1 MSEPNTSISEI
12 NIAPVIYTI
21 RSEQVMLDRDL
32 AILYGIETKRL
43 KEAVR
48 RNIYRFPSDFM
59 FEMSEEELQH
69 WRTHFASSNADK
81 IGLRYAPMVFT
92 EQGIAMLSSVVN
104 TLRSVAVNIAIMRT
118 FVKMRKLLL
127 QSKEFSERL
136 HYLEEGVFGKFS
148 EHDEKFEL
156 IFNAIRQLTGA
167 KNEPRRPIGF
177 NEPIAKYEKTPKS
190 KDIDFIHS
198 K

>member
-21 RSEQVMLDRDL
+21 RGEQVMLDRDL

-48 RNIYRFPSDFM
+48 RNISRFPSDFM

-104 TLRSVAVNIAIMRT
+104 TPRSIEVNIAVMRT
-118 FVKMRKLLL
+118 FVKMRKLLI
-127 QSKEFSERL
+127 QSNEFSDRL
-136 HYLEEGVFGKFS
+136 RYLEEGVLGKFT

-156 IFNAIRQLTGA
+156 IFDAIRQLTET

-177 NEPIAKYEKTPKS
+177 NEPVVKYQKTPK
-190 KDIDFIHS
+190 
-198 K
+198 